1 MELALNIQNYFTYL
15 LHEHL
20 FFIQKN
26 LRIILNNLWLFFS
39 NHVNL
44 SIQEQFKKKK
54 KHLKSALKT
63 QCIHLRKTLLRATGD
78 TYTLKWISWSE
89 SKKQAVHWYF
99 TGDLHNGYRVSPIS
113 SGGDLRLVHSS
124 GLGKRNPEARS
135 QCIQY
140 ELLRAPNRHW
150 LRGKKRGRKS
160 SQDERERAMLYYLN
174 ERRCGLRV
182 ERFFF
187 FFFF

>member
-1 MELALNIQNYFTYL
+1 M
-15 LHEHL
+15 
-20 FFIQKN
+20 
-26 LRIILNNLWLFFS
+26 
-39 NHVNL
+39 
-44 SIQEQFKKKK
+44 
-54 KHLKSALKT
+54 
-63 QCIHLRKTLLRATGD
+63 RKTLLRATGD

-160 SQDERERAMLYYLN
+160 SQDERKRAMLYYLN

-187 FFFF
+187 FRPSIIYVKIYVRSRIEELQNNILGWLEFRWNIRS